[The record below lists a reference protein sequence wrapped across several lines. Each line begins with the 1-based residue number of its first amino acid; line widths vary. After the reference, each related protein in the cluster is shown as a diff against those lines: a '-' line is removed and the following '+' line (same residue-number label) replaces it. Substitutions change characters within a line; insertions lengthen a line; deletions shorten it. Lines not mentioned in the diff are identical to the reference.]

1 MKRYLYNYQTV
12 VTFSQPVTNHHLLLR
27 CQPMA
32 GSYMRIDEEHLVVSP
47 GYRMCRGIDALGN
60 RLVYGGQLE
69 EHSTLAYVSAGIVE
83 MSQYVSHSDRCI
95 TSMYLVATPL
105 TTLNFEQASLW
116 LDTFGALSLDGSS
129 LVDKAAAICH
139 HVYEQMTYMPLTT
152 TVDTPANEIFSLRRG
167 VCQDYAHLMIAFCRL
182 CSIPARYVCGFVEGT
197 GETHAWVEINDGY
210 SWFGFDP
217 TNDRRI
223 IYGYVKLAH
232 GRDASDCPVNRG
244 VYIGNATQQNMVSV
258 TLVEV

>member
-1 MKRYLYNYQTV
+1 MRRYLYNYQTV
-12 VTFSQPVTNHHLLLR
+12 VTFSQPVTNHSILLR
-27 CQPMA
+27 CQPMQ
-32 GSYMRIDEEHLVVSP
+32 GTYMRIDEEHLILSP
-47 GYRMCRGIDALGN
+47 GYRICRGIDAFGN
-60 RLVYGGQLE
+60 RLVYGVQRE
-69 EHSTLAYVSAGIVE
+69 EHSTLAYVSTGIVE
-83 MSQYVSHSDRCI
+83 MENYVSRTDRDI
-95 TSMYLVATPL
+95 SPMYLISTLL
-105 TTLNFEQASLW
+105 TSLDIEQTASW
-116 LDTFGALSLDGSS
+116 LDTCHSLFADGARLA
-129 LVDKAAAICH
+129 DKATAICH
-139 HVYEQMTYMPLTT
+139 HVYGIMTYMPLTT
-152 TVDTPANEIFSLRRG
+152 TVDTPVCEIFNLRRG

-197 GETHAWVEINDGY
+197 GETHAWVEIHDGY
-210 SWFGFDP
+210 SWLGFDP